1 MSGQEG
7 VVTAV
12 VATDPD
18 SQGRLGLR
26 FHWLPNGE
34 TLEPVYAPV
43 AAALAGGT
51 RGAWLMPEQGD
62 EVLVAFDRGCWDR
75 PFVVG
80 FLWNGSQAPPETD
93 RRNRVIVTPGG
104 HTLRFEDGDA
114 KRVILRTAGGSGK
127 THSITLDDQARKVV
141 VHSANGH
148 ELTLDDSAGSVT
160 LGVAGGAT
168 TVTLDAQSA
177 TVRGGG
183 HSVTLSSSGVAIT

>member
-1 MSGQEG
+1 MSGQGG

-18 SQGRLGLR
+18 AQGRLGLR
-26 FHWLPNGE
+26 YPWLPHGE

-43 AAALAGGT
+43 AAALAGT
-51 RGAWLMPEQGD
+51 SRGAWLMPEQGD

-80 FLWNGSQAPPETD
+80 FLWNGRQTPPETD
-93 RRNRVIVTPGG
+93 RRNRVLVTPGG

-114 KRVILRTAGGSGK
+114 KRVILRTAGGNGRA
-127 THSITLDDQARKVV
+127 HSFTLDDQGGKVV
-141 VHSANGH
+141 VHSAGGH
-148 ELTLDDSAGSVT
+148 ELTLDDSGTVTLSVT
-160 LGVAGGAT
+160 GGT
-168 TVTLDAQSA
+168 SVVTLDAQSA

>member
-1 MSGQEG
+1 MSGQGG

-18 SQGRLGLR
+18 AQGRLGLR
-26 FHWLPNGE
+26 YHWLPNGE
-34 TLEPVYAPV
+34 TLDPVYAPV
-43 AAALAGGT
+43 AAALAGAT

-62 EVLVAFDRGCWDR
+62 QVLVAFERGDWNR

-80 FLWNGSQAPPETD
+80 FLWNGGQAPPETD

-114 KRVILRTAGGSGK
+114 KRVILRTAGSGGSA
-127 THSITLDDQARKVV
+127 HSITLDDQARKVV
-141 VHSANGH
+141 VHSSGGH
-148 ELTLDDSAGSVT
+148 ELTIDDSAGTVT
-160 LGVAGGAT
+160 LGVAGGT
-168 TVTLDAQSA
+168 STVTLNAASA